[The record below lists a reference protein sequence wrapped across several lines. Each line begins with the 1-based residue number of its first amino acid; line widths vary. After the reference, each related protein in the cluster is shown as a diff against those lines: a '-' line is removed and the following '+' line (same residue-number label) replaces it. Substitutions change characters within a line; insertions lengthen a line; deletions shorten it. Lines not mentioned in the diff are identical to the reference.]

1 MKYRLFSLPRVTI
14 LCLALL
20 ALLCGLASAAETDRQ
35 TLELKLGG
43 SELIKTPEPFRRVSI
58 ADPTIA
64 DVVVL
69 SPREIYVFGKKVGY
83 TSMILWDEEKGKTL
97 LDVVVSL
104 DLTALKHKLNQ
115 FYPDQKIEVYASETG
130 VVLSGTVTGPEVVEQ
145 VIRLT
150 QTFLPKTAEGSSG
163 QQGTGKS
170 GTGITNL
177 LKVGGI
183 QQVMLEVK
191 FAEVTRD
198 SSKNWQAALGLSG
211 LGNDLTGGAGVGTVT
226 QPIQSNAN
234 APFPAVL
241 PGGVKGFVE
250 DAVIDGLIQGQGSL
264 LLNFAD
270 LAANVFV
277 NIDNLTVALQFL
289 EQEGLARTLA
299 EPRLVTQSGQE
310 ASFLA
315 GGEFPIPVVQ
325 GGGTGLN
332 NSITIEYKEFGVG
345 LRFTPVV
352 LSDGKISL
360 KVAPS
365 VSNIVSTST
374 IPSGIIGANFVVPSL
389 TTRKLDTTVQ
399 LYDGQTLA
407 LAGLL
412 QDDLRESVRKVPG
425 LGDLPIIGSLFRSTS
440 FLQDKTDLLI
450 SVTPHIVKPEKEGT
464 LNYPGEFMKTPNSF
478 EFYLEGRLEGRRSPG
493 DVSSLSKHSFAL
505 PAVPMESQGGLEGQF
520 GQEPV
525 SPAQQ

>member
-1 MKYRLFSLPRVTI
+1 MKYRLFSLPRVTF

-20 ALLCGLASAAETDRQ
+20 ALLCGLAPAAETDRQ

-115 FYPDQKIEVYASETG
+115 LYPDQKIEVYASETG

-150 QTFLPKTAEGSSG
+150 QTFLPKTAEGTSG
-163 QQGTGKS
+163 QSGTGKS

-177 LKVGGI
+177 LNVGGI

-191 FAEVTRD
+191 FAEVTR
-198 SSKNWQAALGLSG
+198 SSVKDWQAALGLAG
-211 LGNDLTGGAGVGTVT
+211 LGSDFTGAAGVGQVL
-226 QPIQSNAN
+226 QDLDIISAN
-234 APFPAVL
+234 GIL
-241 PGGVKGFVE
+241 PGGFPATIVGGT
-250 DAVIDGLIQGQGSL
+250 AQGLAQNTGSL
-264 LLNFAD
+264 LLNFAGNP
-270 LAANVFV
+270 ANIFV
-277 NIDNLTVALQFL
+277 NVDNLTAALTFL
-289 EQEGLARTLA
+289 EEEGLARTLA

-315 GGEFPIPVVQ
+315 GGEFPIPVIQ
-325 GGGTGLN
+325 GTGGTN
-332 NSITIEYKEFGVG
+332 NGITVEFKEFGVG

-360 KVAPS
+360 RVAPS
-365 VSNIVSTST
+365 VSDIVSTST
-374 IPSGIIGANFVVPSL
+374 MPTGIVGANFVVPSL
-389 TTRKLDTTVQ
+389 STRKLETTVQ

-412 QDDLRESVRKVPG
+412 QDNLRESVRKVPG
-425 LGDLPIIGSLFRSTS
+425 LGDLPIIGALFRSSS
-440 FLQDKTDLLI
+440 FQQNKTDLLI
-450 SVTPHIVKPEKEGT
+450 SVTPHIVKPEKEGAIH
-464 LNYPGEFMKTPNSF
+464 YPGEFIQPPSRF
-478 EFYLEGRLEGRRSPG
+478 EFYLEGRLEGKRSPG
-493 DVSSLSKHSFAL
+493 DVSSLSQHSFAL
-505 PAVPMESQGGLEGQF
+505 PMVPMESQGGLEGQF

-525 SPAQQ
+525 SPAHQ

>member
-1 MKYRLFSLPRVTI
+1 MKYRLFSLPRVTF

-20 ALLCGLASAAETDRQ
+20 ALLCGLAPAAETDRQ

-115 FYPDQKIEVYASETG
+115 LYPDQKIEVYASETG

-150 QTFLPKTAEGSSG
+150 QTFLPKTAEGTSG
-163 QQGTGKS
+163 QSGTGKS

-177 LKVGGI
+177 LNVGGI

-191 FAEVTRD
+191 FAEVTR
-198 SSKNWQAALGLSG
+198 SSIKDWQAALGLGG
-211 LGNDLTGGAGVGTVT
+211 LGNDFTGAAGVSQVIQQPLDIISTPAVFPGGALGIIESG
-226 QPIQSNAN
+226 QFANGGALAQSA
-234 APFPAVL
+234 
-241 PGGVKGFVE
+241 
-250 DAVIDGLIQGQGSL
+250 GSL
-264 LLNFAD
+264 LLNFAGNP
-270 LAANVFV
+270 ANIFV
-277 NIDNLTVALQFL
+277 NIDNLTTALLFL
-289 EQEGLARTLA
+289 ETEGLARTLA

-315 GGEFPIPVVQ
+315 GGEFPIPVIQ
-325 GGGTGLN
+325 SSSGTN
-332 NSITIEYKEFGVG
+332 NGITIEYKEFGVG

-360 KVAPS
+360 RVAPS
-365 VSNIVSTST
+365 VSDIVSTSA
-374 IPSGIIGANFVVPSL
+374 IPTGIVGANFVVPSL
-389 TTRKLDTTVQ
+389 STRKLDTTVQ

-412 QDDLRESVRKVPG
+412 QDNLRESVRKVPG
-425 LGDLPIIGSLFRSTS
+425 LGDLPIIGALFRSSS
-440 FLQDKTDLLI
+440 FQQNKTDLLI
-450 SVTPHIVKPEKEGT
+450 SVTPHIVKPEKEGAIH
-464 LNYPGEFMKTPNSF
+464 YPGEFIQPPNRF
-478 EFYLEGRLEGRRSPG
+478 EFYLEGRLEGKRSPG
-493 DVSSLSKHSFAL
+493 DVSSLSQHSFAL
-505 PAVPMESQGGLEGQF
+505 PMVPMESQGGLEGQF

-525 SPAQQ
+525 SPAHQ

>member
-1 MKYRLFSLPRVTI
+1 MKYRLFSLPRVTV
-14 LCLALL
+14 LSLALL
-20 ALLCGLASAAETDRQ
+20 ALLCGLASAAATDRQ

-43 SELIKTPEPFRRVSI
+43 SELIRTPEPFKRVSI

-69 SPREIYVFGKKVGY
+69 SPKEIYVFGKKVGY
-83 TSMILWDEEKGKTL
+83 TSMILWDEERGKTL

-104 DLTALKHKLNQ
+104 DLTALKHKLSQ
-115 FYPDQKIEVYASETG
+115 LYPDQKIEVYASETG

-150 QTFLPKTAEGSSG
+150 QTFLPKTAEGTSG

-191 FAEVTRD
+191 FAEVTRG
-198 SSKNWQAALGLSG
+198 STKNWQAALGLGG
-211 LGNDLTGGAGVGTVT
+211 LGSDFTGAAGVGQVL
-226 QPIQSNAN
+226 QDLDIISAN
-234 APFPAVL
+234 GIL
-241 PGGVKGFVE
+241 PGGFPATIVGGT
-250 DAVIDGLIQGQGSL
+250 AQGLAQNTGSL
-264 LLNFAD
+264 LLNFAGN
-270 LAANVFV
+270 AANIFV
-277 NIDNLTVALQFL
+277 NVDNLTAALTFL
-289 EQEGLARTLA
+289 ENEGLARTLA
-299 EPRLVTQSGQE
+299 EPRVVTQSGQE

-315 GGEFPIPVVQ
+315 GGEFPIPVLQ
-325 GGGTGLN
+325 STSGISNG
-332 NSITIEYKEFGVG
+332 ITVEFKEFGVG

-360 KVAPS
+360 RVAPS
-365 VSNIVSTST
+365 VSDIVSTST
-374 IPSGIIGANFVVPSL
+374 IPTGIVGANFVVPSL
-389 TTRKLDTTVQ
+389 STRKLETTVQ

-412 QDDLRESVRKVPG
+412 QDNLRESVNKVPG
-425 LGDLPIIGSLFRSTS
+425 LGDLPILGALFRSTS
-440 FLQDKTDLLI
+440 YQQDKTDLLI
-450 SVTPHIVKPEKEGT
+450 SVTPHIVKPQQEGT
-464 LNYPGEFMKTPNSF
+464 INYPGEFIQAPNSI

-525 SPAQQ
+525 SPAKQ